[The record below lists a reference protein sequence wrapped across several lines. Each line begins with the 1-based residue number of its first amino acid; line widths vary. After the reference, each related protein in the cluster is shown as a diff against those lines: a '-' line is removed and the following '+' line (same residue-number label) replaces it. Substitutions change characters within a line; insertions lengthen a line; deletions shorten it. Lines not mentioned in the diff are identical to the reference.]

1 MNNGAEKLTFDHVRA
16 RAELDEYPTDVALRE
31 ALENA
36 AGLKDHTK
44 AGLLYHIAWTDA
56 HSHGMLEVV
65 DRYEELSELLK

>member
-1 MNNGAEKLTFDHVRA
+1 MKHGAEKLTFNNVRG
-16 RAELDEYPTDVALRE
+16 RVELNEYSTDVALRE

-36 AGLKDHTK
+36 AGLKDHPK

-56 HSHGMLEVV
+56 HAHGMLEVV